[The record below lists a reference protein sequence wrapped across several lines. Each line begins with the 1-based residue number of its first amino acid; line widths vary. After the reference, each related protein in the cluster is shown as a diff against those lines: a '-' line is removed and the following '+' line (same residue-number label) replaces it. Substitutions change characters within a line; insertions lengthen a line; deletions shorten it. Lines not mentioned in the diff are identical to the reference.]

1 MNQILVRNVKT
12 KTFRQLKKQAVASG
26 RSLQG
31 QVNTILDQAAETPAT
46 DRKKLSAMLERFRA
60 RFKGRTF
67 SDSTEM
73 IREDR
78 SR

>member
-12 KTFRQLKKQAVASG
+12 KTYRQLRKQAAASG

-31 QVNTILDQAAETPAT
+31 QVNTILDKAAETPAM
-46 DRKKLSAMLERFRA
+46 DRRRLAEMLERFRA

-67 SDSTEM
+67 SDSARM

-78 SR
+78 DR